1 MLPESYGSPASLFFP
16 LLLSSIDEVDLAGF
30 FFAFYAG
37 FCVILHSLTIKMTVS
52 AVLSIGT
59 VYYFLVF
66 YKKKFKAFL
75 EF

>member
-1 MLPESYGSPASLFFP
+1 M
-16 LLLSSIDEVDLAGF
+16 
-30 FFAFYAG
+30 
-37 FCVILHSLTIKMTVS
+37 ILHSLTIKMTVS